1 MRPSFIEYNSP
12 KVTKADRKITPSGGI
27 QMLWSFDNG
36 YSASVVWHDYSYGN
50 KLGLFELAV
59 LYNEDFDYDTPI
71 TNDVVGYL
79 STKSV
84 CALLAQIAE
93 LPTKAQA

>member
-12 KVTKADRKITPSGGI
+12 KVTKADRRITSNGGI
-27 QMLWSFDNG
+27 QMLWSFQNG

-50 KLGLFELAV
+50 ELGLFELAV
-59 LYNEDFDYDTPI
+59 LYNKYIDHDTPI

-79 STKSV
+79 DTKSV

-93 LPTKAQA
+93 LPPKIFN